1 MSEEQVNR
9 VSAIGLIVF
18 SMTALLPLLTVVAR
32 AIVTTGHLPPPDRDE
47 GTGAHIFQLS
57 LAALVPTGLAFL
69 ATSDWSQP
77 SRIVRRLVFPTAA
90 VVLALAVLYYW
101 EHAGS

>member
-1 MSEEQVNR
+1 MSEERVNR

-18 SMTALLPLLTVVAR
+18 SSTALRPLLAVVAP
-32 AIVTTGHLPPPDRDE
+32 AVVTGHLPPPDRDE

-69 ATSDWSQP
+69 ATADWTQP
-77 SRIVRRLVFPTAA
+77 ARIVRRLVFPTAA